1 MTLKEVRT
9 DYKLSQQK
17 AANIVGVP
25 LRTYIRYENDQT
37 YGDKFKREFI
47 TKTLIDNCEITE
59 EKGLLSIDDIKDTVA
74 LIINKEYKD
83 TGDFIYLFGS
93 YAKGYAVEK
102 SDVDLCISTTL
113 SGLKFVALKNKIQAA
128 LHKNVDLIIVDVL
141 ENNLTLLNE
150 ILKDGIKIYN

>member
-37 YGDKFKREFI
+37 YGDLLKRESI
-47 TKTLIDNCEITE
+47 IKTLIDNCQITE
-59 EKGLLSIDDIKDTVA
+59 EKGLLSINEIKEGVSF
-74 LIINKEYKD
+74 IINNEYKD
-83 TGDFIYLFGS
+83 SVDFIYLFGS
-93 YAKGYAVEK
+93 YAKGYAKEK
-102 SDVDLCISTTL
+102 SDIDLCISTTL
-113 SGLKFVALKNKIQAA
+113 SGLKFVGLKNRLQEA
-128 LHKNVDLIIVDVL
+128 LHKKIDLIRVDTL

-150 ILKDGIKIYN
+150 ILKGGIKIYE

>member
-47 TKTLIDNCEITE
+47 TKTLVDSCEITE
-59 EKGLLSIDDIKDTVA
+59 EKGLLSINDIKEAVS

-83 TGDFIYLFGS
+83 TVDFIYLFGS

-113 SGLKFVALKNKIQAA
+113 SGLKFVGLKNKIQEA
-128 LHKNVDLIIVDVL
+128 LHKNVDLIRVDAL

-150 ILKDGIKIYN
+150 ILKDGIKIYK